1 MYWCNEEHT
10 SLSTFLAMLQKML
23 LYLEKIVKLQHHTK
37 KNICQ
42 SYMYEMKGNAVYRK
56 RKRLNTNNLEFKVIM
71 SFLYM
76 LIKLQIFS
84 RSRVQYMR
92 VVKTEARR
100 DGSDS
105 EEEDNLTFH
114 LVFVYFSVTF
124 MRHQTKV
131 KVLHMIH

>member
-1 MYWCNEEHT
+1 
-10 SLSTFLAMLQKML
+10 
-23 LYLEKIVKLQHHTK
+23 
-37 KNICQ
+37 
-42 SYMYEMKGNAVYRK
+42 MYEMKGNAVYRK

-105 EEEDNLTFH
+105 EEEDIT
-114 LVFVYFSVTF
+114 
-124 MRHQTKV
+124 
-131 KVLHMIH
+131 

>member
-1 MYWCNEEHT
+1 
-10 SLSTFLAMLQKML
+10 
-23 LYLEKIVKLQHHTK
+23 
-37 KNICQ
+37 
-42 SYMYEMKGNAVYRK
+42 MKGNALYRK

-124 MRHQTKV
+124 MRH
-131 KVLHMIH
+131 

>member
-1 MYWCNEEHT
+1 
-10 SLSTFLAMLQKML
+10 
-23 LYLEKIVKLQHHTK
+23 
-37 KNICQ
+37 
-42 SYMYEMKGNAVYRK
+42 MKGNAVYRK

-124 MRHQTKV
+124 MRH
-131 KVLHMIH
+131 

>member
-1 MYWCNEEHT
+1 
-10 SLSTFLAMLQKML
+10 
-23 LYLEKIVKLQHHTK
+23 
-37 KNICQ
+37 
-42 SYMYEMKGNAVYRK
+42 MYEMKGNAVYRK

-124 MRHQTKV
+124 MRH
-131 KVLHMIH
+131 

>member
-1 MYWCNEEHT
+1 
-10 SLSTFLAMLQKML
+10 
-23 LYLEKIVKLQHHTK
+23 
-37 KNICQ
+37 
-42 SYMYEMKGNAVYRK
+42 MYEMKGNAVYRR

-124 MRHQTKV
+124 MRH
-131 KVLHMIH
+131 